1 MYWNDNTVIDV
12 KNTRVG
18 SRSSCSAEEN
28 IEFGTGKLRLA
39 VEDGDVVNGSLMA
52 GQSSGLVRD
61 IVTVKEV
68 IERMVAEAEQIIA
81 GLQGVVA

>member
-1 MYWNDNTVIDV
+1 MARKFEKMEKTGI
-12 KNTRVG
+12 
-18 SRSSCSAEEN
+18 SEEEI

-39 VEDGDVVNGSLMA
+39 VEEGDVVNGSLMA

-61 IVTVKEV
+61 IVTIKEV